1 MDKKD
6 VIEFFDGLAASW
18 DAELVRSD
26 EIIGIILDNGG
37 IKEGVKVLDVACGT
51 GVLIPDYLARLRHG
65 SRHLPG
71 NDSLREGKI

>member
-37 IKEGVKVLDVACGT
+37 IKEGVKVLEIKT
-51 GVLIPDYLARLRHG
+51 RYLIQNTAA
-65 SRHLPG
+65 
-71 NDSLREGKI
+71 

>member
-6 VIEFFDGLAASW
+6 VIEFFNGLAASW

-37 IKEGVKVLDVACGT
+37 IKEGVKVLDIKT
-51 GVLIPDYLARLRHG
+51 PRLIQFNYSSADFAA
-65 SRHLPG
+65 
-71 NDSLREGKI
+71 

>member
-6 VIEFFDGLAASW
+6 IIEFFDAHAASW

-37 IKEGVKVLDVACGT
+37 IAKGAKVLEIKT
-51 GVLIPDYLARLRHG
+51 RYLIQNTAA
-65 SRHLPG
+65 
-71 NDSLREGKI
+71 